1 MTPNEEMKEYVL
13 NLFDDE
19 LSWLITSSSKYDET
33 DFESENRNAIQE
45 LANTLQ
51 SHRTEFLKM
60 FEGIRLYDPELNK
73 PNPSKDDVTFSVDV
87 FIIDENKLHGLGY
100 YHFKDCKW
108 YFHTDTLVDYNEAG
122 AETKWKWYYP
132 VVEWNDSIDKKK

>member
-60 FEGIRLYDPELNK
+60 FDDKEQLKELLPDDLEIRIEANSNVESEFKSPKWTMYVKGFIEGAKWMRRL
-73 PNPSKDDVTFSVDV
+73 
-87 FIIDENKLHGLGY
+87 IIDN
-100 YHFKDCKW
+100 
-108 YFHTDTLVDYNEAG
+108 
-122 AETKWKWYYP
+122 TKK
-132 VVEWNDSIDKKK
+132 

>member
-1 MTPNEEMKEYVL
+1 MTPNEEMKEHVL
-13 NLFDDE
+13 NLLCDNIEHYQGILLRYPEDY
-19 LSWLITSSSKYDET
+19 SSALKEDVKGVI
-33 DFESENRNAIQE
+33 NAI
-45 LANTLQ
+45 Q